1 VSSVRG
7 PGALSPA
14 EAPDGTASGDL
25 ARLRAVPVFATG
37 PLHVEE
43 LPGGLTNH
51 NLKVTTADGRRY
63 VARLCDPDAS
73 LLAVDRDAEHHDS
86 RAAAAT
92 GIAPAVVDRV
102 VDGPERS
109 GVLVVEW
116 VDARPWSADDLRDE
130 ANLARIA
137 AACRG
142 LHAGPR
148 FATDFDMFALQRR
161 YLRVVRERGFRLPP
175 RYEEFLP
182 AAGRIAAALAVRPE
196 RTVPC
201 NNDLLPANVLDDGTR
216 LWLIDYEYAGNN
228 DPCFELGNI
237 WSEASLPAELLE
249 PLVTAYYGRPTRSRL
264 ARARL
269 LGLMSKYG
277 WTLWASIQDGL
288 SALDFDFWSW
298 GMEKYERAV
307 AEFDGPD
314 LPRLLDEVIRDD

>member
-1 VSSVRG
+1 VSSVPG
-7 PGALSPA
+7 PGALSPG
-14 EAPDGTASGDL
+14 EAPEATASGDL
-25 ARLRAVPVFATG
+25 ARLRAVPVFASG
-37 PLHVEE
+37 PLHVED

-51 NLKVTTADGRRY
+51 NLKVTTGDGHRY
-63 VARLCDPDAS
+63 VARLSDPDAS

-86 RAAAAT
+86 LAAATT

-109 GVLVVEW
+109 GVLVVRW
-116 VDARPWSADDLRDE
+116 VDARPWTPGDLRDE
-130 ANLARIA
+130 ANLRRVA
-137 AACRG
+137 AACRV
-142 LHAGPR
+142 LHGGPR
-148 FATDFDMFALQRR
+148 FASDFDMFALQRR
-161 YLRVVRERGFRLPP
+161 YLGVVRERGFRLPA
-175 RYEEFLP
+175 RYEAFLP
-182 AAGRIAAALAVRPE
+182 MADRISAALAVRPE

-201 NNDLLPANVLDDGTR
+201 NNDLLPANVLDDGER

-237 WSEASLPAELLE
+237 WSEASLEPELLE
-249 PLVTAYYGRPTRSRL
+249 PLVGAYYGRPTRSKL

-277 WTLWASIQDGL
+277 WTLWAAIQDGL
-288 SALDFDFWSW
+288 SVLDFDFWAW

>member
-7 PGALSPA
+7 PGARSPA

-25 ARLRAVPVFATG
+25 ARLRAVAVFAAG
-37 PLHVEE
+37 PLRVED

-51 NLKVTTADGRRY
+51 NLKVTTGDGRRY
-63 VARLCDPDAS
+63 VARLSAPDAS

-86 RAAAAT
+86 AAAAST

-102 VDGPERS
+102 IDGPERS

-116 VDARPWSADDLRDE
+116 VDARPWTPRDLREE

-137 AACRG
+137 AACRV

-148 FATDFDMFALQRR
+148 FASDFDMFALQRR
-161 YLRVVRERGFRLPP
+161 YLGVVRERGFRLPP

-182 AAGRIAAALAVRPE
+182 AVDRIRAALAVRPE

-201 NNDLLPANVLDDGTR
+201 NNDLLPANVLDDGVR

-237 WSEASLPAELLE
+237 WSEASLEPELLE
-249 PLVTAYYGRPTRSRL
+249 PLVRAYYGRPTRSRL

-298 GMEKYERAV
+298 GMEKYERAL

-314 LPRLLDEVIRDD
+314 LARLLDEVIRDD